1 VLLRDVTEYLE
12 LQEERQKNHMMKM
25 LHATV
30 SHDMISPIHNI
41 KYFASEMYNAC
52 LDRKLNEVEKYH

>member
-1 VLLRDVTEYLE
+1 
-12 LQEERQKNHMMKM
+12 MMKM

-41 KYFASEMYNAC
+41 KFFADEMYNAC
-52 LDRKLNEVEKYH
+52 LDRKVNEIEKYHQLVHDSGKIL